1 MDDDEKADI
10 EDELANA
17 VAAAIA
23 DAHEDGL
30 DIKQTIKVALCAVA
44 DYGRLACGEDIVK
57 EMSEWVLARKGK
69 PRQPNL

>member
-10 EDELANA
+10 EDEL
-17 VAAAIA
+17 AAAIA

-30 DIKQTIKVALCAVA
+30 DIKQTINLAICAVT

-69 PRQPNL
+69 PLQPER